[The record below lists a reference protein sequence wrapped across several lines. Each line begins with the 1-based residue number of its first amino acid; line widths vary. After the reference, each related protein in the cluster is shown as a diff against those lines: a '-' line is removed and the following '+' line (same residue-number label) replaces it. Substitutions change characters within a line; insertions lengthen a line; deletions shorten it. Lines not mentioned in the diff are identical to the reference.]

1 MLVRTIQNGGA
12 VTAAPSTGPAGG
24 VTSLAVPE
32 AAEVVRDR
40 YGDRVY
46 LVSGPVPAVG
56 MRMPERAQFGE
67 VSAVPPVPLLLA
79 EGAAP
84 YRNGSSPYHVSITH
98 LMLDACSPRET
109 WTRCQAP
116 VGRDSIRPPVLP
128 CAPLGLPSGLLSLI
142 RGRVNGHHL
151 VLVISAGAT
160 PTLHW
165 LGIEPVQRP
174 PARPAGPRGHRLP
187 AIPRPTPRRAR
198 SSQIM
203 TARRVVPPQT
213 S

>member
-1 MLVRTIQNGGA
+1 
-12 VTAAPSTGPAGG
+12 
-24 VTSLAVPE
+24 
-32 AAEVVRDR
+32 
-40 YGDRVY
+40 
-46 LVSGPVPAVG
+46 
-56 MRMPERAQFGE
+56 
-67 VSAVPPVPLLLA
+67 VSAVPRIPLLLA

-84 YRNGSSPYHVSITH
+84 YRNGSSPYHVLITH

-109 WTRCQAP
+109 WTRRQAP
-116 VGRDSIRPPVLP
+116 VGRDSIRHPVLP
-128 CAPLGLPSGLLSLI
+128 CAPLGLPSGLLSLM

-151 VLVISAGAT
+151 VLVISAGET
-160 PTLHW
+160 PTRCTGSSLSPSSVPR
-165 LGIEPVQRP
+165 LSRQ
-174 PARPAGPRGHRLP
+174 PRGHRLP